1 MKTALTTAITYCLNS
16 PGQISLREVYLNLCI
31 LLAVDTTYGLGI
43 FAQAEFKQYSR
54 EFLDRFHKL
63 LADDKESA
71 MDTEPLDGGELSDH
85 DKDLLIAKV
94 IEVIFER
101 KKNRIR
107 VLEGDVAKLEKDFL
121 RLGDDDMF
129 LKASVLSYLI
139 YMKMNTSETV
149 GEMHV
154 ITKEIE
160 AILSGLKKSTLP
172 KKLQDILHT
181 NLLFNKTIT
190 LLLRGK
196 FQDVKELEL
205 SNDIWDN
212 LSIKAYVFTK
222 NKKVEAV
229 EELSKEVNLSKQK
242 DRFLLN
248 LLQIG
253 SFHLLNNQTLY
264 LEKFV
269 DFMNVANFNI
279 ESCIARVQGKLRD
292 FPAWC
297 FQRVLQWN
305 GELHFQKFRIAFF
318 DERLSS

>member
-1 MKTALTTAITYCLNS
+1 MNNQMRSALTTAVTYCLNS
-16 PGQISLREVYLNLCI
+16 AGEISLREVYLNLCI
-31 LLAVDTTYGLGI
+31 LLAVDTTFGLGV
-43 FAQAEFKQYSR
+43 FALAEFRQYSK

-63 LADDKESA
+63 LAEDKHAA
-71 MDTEPLDGGELSDH
+71 MDTEAVDGGELSDH
-85 DKDLLIAKV
+85 DKDLLVAKV

-107 VLEGDVAKLEKDFL
+107 VLEGDVAKLERDFS
-121 RLGDDDMF
+121 RLGDDDAF

-139 YMKMNTSETV
+139 YMKMNTTENV
-149 GEMHV
+149 GEMHL

-160 AILSGLKKSTLP
+160 NLLHGLKKSTLP
-172 KKLQDILHT
+172 KKLQEILTT
-181 NLLFNKTIT
+181 NLLFNKSIT

-196 FQDVKELEL
+196 FQDVKDLEL

-212 LSIKAYVFTK
+212 LAIKAYVFTK

-229 EELSKEVNLSKQK
+229 EELGKEINQSKLK
-242 DRFLLN
+242 DKFLLN

-269 DFMNVANFNI
+269 EFMNVNF
-279 ESCIARVQGKLRD
+279 SY
-292 FPAWC
+292 
-297 FQRVLQWN
+297 
-305 GELHFQKFRIAFF
+305 
-318 DERLSS
+318 

>member
-1 MKTALTTAITYCLNS
+1 MKTALATSISFCLDS
-16 PGQISLREVYLNLCI
+16 PDQISLREVYLNLCI
-31 LLAVDTTYGLGI
+31 LLAVDTTYSAGI
-43 FAQAEFKQYSR
+43 FSQAEFKQYSK

-63 LADDKESA
+63 LDDDKQAA
-71 MDTEPLDGGELSDH
+71 MDTEALDGAELSEK

-107 VLEGDVAKLEKDFL
+107 VLEGDVAKLERDFAK
-121 RLGDDDMF
+121 LGDEDVF

-139 YMKMNTSETV
+139 YMKMNTNENV

-154 ITKEIE
+154 ITKEIDSLL
-160 AILSGLKKSTLP
+160 AGLKKSALT
-172 KKLQDILHT
+172 KKLQEILQT

-222 NKKVEAV
+222 NKKVDAV
-229 EELSKEVNLSKQK
+229 EELSREVSQGKTK
-242 DRFLLN
+242 DKFLIN

-253 SFHLLNNQTLY
+253 SYHLLNNQNMY
-264 LEKFV
+264 LDKFV
-269 DFMNVANFNI
+269 EFMNV
-279 ESCIARVQGKLRD
+279 S
-292 FPAWC
+292 
-297 FQRVLQWN
+297 
-305 GELHFQKFRIAFF
+305 
-318 DERLSS
+318 

>member
-1 MKTALTTAITYCLNS
+1 
-16 PGQISLREVYLNLCI
+16 
-31 LLAVDTTYGLGI
+31 LAVDTTYSAGI
-43 FAQAEFKQYSR
+43 FSQAEFKQYSK

-63 LADDKESA
+63 LDDDKQAA
-71 MDTEPLDGGELSDH
+71 MDTEALDGAELSEK

-107 VLEGDVAKLEKDFL
+107 VLEGDVAKLERDFAK
-121 RLGDDDMF
+121 LGDEDVF

-139 YMKMNTSETV
+139 YMKMNTNENV

-154 ITKEIE
+154 ITKEIDSLL
-160 AILSGLKKSTLP
+160 AGLKKSALT
-172 KKLQDILHT
+172 KKLQEILQT

-222 NKKVEAV
+222 NKKVDAV
-229 EELSKEVNLSKQK
+229 EELSREVSQGKTK
-242 DRFLLN
+242 DKFLIN

-253 SFHLLNNQTLY
+253 SYHLLNNQNMY
-264 LEKFV
+264 LDKFV
-269 DFMNVANFNI
+269 EFMNV
-279 ESCIARVQGKLRD
+279 S
-292 FPAWC
+292 
-297 FQRVLQWN
+297 
-305 GELHFQKFRIAFF
+305 
-318 DERLSS
+318 